1 MNSEFIASKIDELT
15 AHDPGNAHLRAML
28 EIIAIHSYGE
38 GRHDALAGLMT
49 VEQVAEEFGV
59 SRRRA
64 NAIIQYHHE
73 RFGTGQR
80 FNSSWLVHRDEL
92 DAMRPDEKYRK
103 KANRAPLK

>member
-1 MNSEFIASKIDELT
+1 MYNEFIASKIDELT
-15 AHDPGNAHLRAML
+15 AHDPENVMTRNML
-28 EIIAIHSYGE
+28 EIIAEYAYAE

-64 NAIIQYHHE
+64 SAIIQHHHE
-73 RFGTGQR
+73 RFGLGRR

-92 DAMRPDEKYRK
+92 ESMRPDPKYRRK
-103 KANRAPLK
+103 